1 MSGAQGWDDI
11 EDWGRAREGWLRRYL
26 KLRNGIPGHDTIR
39 RVFEAL
45 SPRQLAA
52 SFSSWMVQVCP
63 AVDGLVIAIDG
74 KSLRGAARP
83 ACGLRAL
90 HQVSAYAAEH
100 GLTLGQLAC
109 QEKSNEI
116 TAIGELLPTLAL
128 NGAVVTIDAMG
139 CQSAIAEQIVDG
151 GGDYVLAVKD
161 NQPHLA
167 HALRDFFG
175 MLEAPGH
182 PDRQTCVHETLDKGH
197 GRIETRRCT
206 AVGELDWLAT
216 LGLKERCKK
225 ITSVACI
232 DSSRVIG
239 SKTETDRRYVISSLP
254 AHSERILHAV
264 RMHWGH

>member
-1 MSGAQGWDDI
+1 MWI
-11 EDWGRAREGWLRRYL
+11 
-26 KLRNGIPGHDTIR
+26 
-39 RVFEAL
+39 F
-45 SPRQLAA
+45 
-52 SFSSWMVQVCP
+52 
-63 AVDGLVIAIDG
+63 
-74 KSLRGAARP
+74 
-83 ACGLRAL
+83 
-90 HQVSAYAAEH
+90 SAYAAEY

-128 NGAVVTIDAMG
+128 EGAVVTIDAMG
-139 CQSAIAEQIVDG
+139 CQTAIAEQIVDG

-175 MLEAPGH
+175 MLDAPGY
-182 PDRQTCVHETLDKGH
+182 PVRQTCVHETLDKGH

-206 AVGELDWLAT
+206 AVGDLDWLAT

-225 ITSVACI
+225 ITSVTCI

-239 SKTETDRRYVISSLP
+239 SKTETDRRYAISSLP
-254 AHSERILHAV
+254 ADSERILHAV
-264 RMHWGH
+264 RMHWGIENGLHWCLDVTFGEDACPIRLRNAALNLSFLRRAAMNLFRADQSRSMSLPKKRKAAAWNPDYLANILHLREI